1 MKKLSLSVAILLVLL
16 QTGWAQGSGEG
27 SIYGTVADA
36 SGAVI
41 PGADVTVVNDLTGLT
56 RNTTTD
62 DNGSFR
68 VDFLRPGEYR
78 LEIRKQGFETAKL
91 TNIKLL
97 VGQIRKVDSALNV
110 GSISSEVTVSQE
122 GVALNTTNGTRGDV
136 IEKNE
141 ISNLPLNGREF
152 LPLATLVPGA
162 YSGTRP
168 LDVPVGAKGNFVA
181 GYNGARGNQNSFYL
195 DGGVNTSPQANNMI
209 SSPSV
214 EAIQEFRVQTDQ
226 YAARYGQA
234 AGGIISVITKSG
246 TNAFHGSLYE
256 YHRDKALDALPF
268 FYTGTRK
275 DLPNRLWNQFG
286 GSIGG
291 PVWAPIFGEGGPS
304 WWKGKDKLFF
314 FFNAEFFPQLAS
326 QEKIGF
332 APTAAERVGDVR
344 NSINPWSGQPVVLT
358 DPHTGEIIP
367 SGILPDSLKSPVGIA
382 LMNLWPEPNYPQNPA
397 FNYRVFR
404 PVRNSVHK
412 YLLRIDANFSSNNSL
427 AGTLNWGNSDQG
439 VAGFIDYGDKIQ
451 TDHDRTVTTHFTHI
465 FSPSFVSITGFTFNQ
480 DFYGDRYR
488 LAEKNYGV
496 ELGMDPSVNKNPG
509 MPWILLFTQG
519 SQFFTFGAAGD
530 NKNFTRQ
537 GQIYEDMSWQRGRHT
552 LQFGGLFWRQNYKW
566 QFFSGSSQYFVNL
579 IDGIAP
585 GTWPLFGVTGSAFTN
600 LLAGLYNLGV
610 FGAGGGEYAHFQRD
624 TYALYAQDDWRV
636 SRRLT
641 LNLGLRW
648 DYERPFKVLDK
659 KFLSLNEQ
667 NGLIKYTQGAPGISA
682 MQIPYESDGSDLT
695 YRSHPLVLDPRV
707 GFAWQPFSSGD
718 TVLRGGYGIFHTS
731 ELATSIQAA
740 SFANPFG
747 GPTTVWQKGILGGF
761 PDGDHLD
768 GFSNPPFGLDS
779 ARRRHPGCCFVY
791 TDTKYPRSYMQHWN
805 LTVSHKLPAKVI
817 GEIAYVGGRGVNLSG
832 YTPLSSYNTDA
843 YNKFVV
849 NYGPSVKPPVRVK
862 GFNSIYNALQVHA
875 RRNQGHGLTF
885 LAAYTWSHA
894 IADSSNDNVTENLN
908 NELLNGGVDNW
919 HRFRAN
925 AGFDVRHRFS
935 LSTIYE
941 LPWGRGR
948 RIGSN
953 WSKVVDTA
961 LGGWDLSAIYTY
973 QTGFPFS
980 VRSTAQ
986 TIPDRICDGN
996 LPKSERSLQRWFD
1009 YTCFPTHINPVTGQ
1023 PSDGNAGANQIYGPG
1038 INNWD
1043 MGIHKR
1049 FMLKETMNIELRL
1062 EAFNI
1067 WNHPQFR
1074 GPVSGNWFNNTKESA
1089 EIGTA
1094 RDQRQV
1100 QLAVRFDF

>member
-1 MKKLSLSVAILLVLL
+1 MKKLSLSVALLLVLL
-16 QTGWAQGSGEG
+16 STSWGQGSNEG
-27 SIYGTVADA
+27 AIYGTITDA
-36 SGAVI
+36 LGAVVA
-41 PGADVTVVNDLTGLT
+41 GAEVTVVNQATRLT
-56 RNTTTD
+56 RNTTSD
-62 DNGSFR
+62 DSGNYR
-68 VDFLRPGEYR
+68 VDFLPPGEYDI
-78 LEIRKQGFETAKL
+78 EIRRQGFETAKL
-91 TNIKLL
+91 TDIKLL
-97 VGQIRKVDSALNV
+97 VGQVRKVDSSLKI
-110 GSISSEVTVSQE
+110 GSITSEVSVSVE
-122 GVALNTTNGTRGDV
+122 GAALNTTNGQRGDV

-141 ISNLPLNGREF
+141 ISKLPLNGREF
-152 LPLATLVPGA
+152 LPLAALVPGA
-162 YSGTRP
+162 FVGSRP
-168 LDVPVGAKGNFVA
+168 LDVPVGAKANFVV
-181 GYNGARGNQNSFYL
+181 GFNGARGNNNAFYL
-195 DGGVNTSPQANNMI
+195 DGGVNTSPQANNMV

-214 EAIQEFRVQTDQ
+214 DAIQEFRVQTDQ

-234 AGGIISVITKSG
+234 GGGIISVVTKSG
-246 TNAFHGSLYE
+246 SNAFHGSLYE

-268 FYTGTRK
+268 FYRGTRK
-275 DLPNRLWNQFG
+275 DFPNRLWNQFG
-286 GSIGG
+286 GSVGG
-291 PVWAPIFGEGGPS
+291 PII
-304 WWKGKDKLFF
+304 KNKLFF
-314 FFNAEFFPQLAS
+314 FTNLEFFPQLTS

-358 DPHTGEIIP
+358 HPFTGEVIP
-367 SGILPDSLKSPVGIA
+367 SGILPESLKSPVGIA
-382 LMNLWPEPNYPQNPA
+382 LMKLWPEPNFPENPA

-404 PVRNSVHK
+404 PVRNTVHK
-412 YLLRIDANFSSNNSL
+412 FLTRIDANFSTNNSL
-427 AGTLNWGNSDQG
+427 AGTLNWGNSDYG
-439 VAGFIDYGDKIQ
+439 VPGFIDLGDKIQ
-451 TDHDRTVTTHFTHI
+451 SDHDRTVTAHFTHI
-465 FSPSFVSITGFTFNQ
+465 FGPSLVSVTGFTFNQ
-480 DFYGDRYR
+480 DFYGDRFKFGD
-488 LAEKNYGV
+488 KNYGV
-496 ELGMDPSVNKNPG
+496 ELGMDPSVNVNPG

-537 GQIYEDMSWQRGRHT
+537 AQFYEDLSWQRGNHT
-552 LQFGGLFWRQNYKW
+552 WQFGGSFWRQNYKW

-636 SRRLT
+636 SRSLT
-641 LNLGLRW
+641 LNLGMRW
-648 DYERPFKVLDK
+648 DYERPFKVTDK
-659 KFLSLNEQ
+659 KFLSLNLET
-667 NGLIKYTQGAPGISA
+667 GLVKYTAGAPGISA
-682 MQIPYESDGSDLT
+682 VKFPYESDGSDLT
-695 YRSHPLVLDPRV
+695 YKAHPFVLDPRV
-707 GFAWQPFSSGD
+707 GFAWQPFKNAD

-731 ELATSIQAA
+731 ELATSMQAA

-761 PDGDHLD
+761 PDGDHLQ
-768 GFSNPPFGLDS
+768 GFANPPYGLDA
-779 ARRRHPGCCFVY
+779 ARSGHPGCCFVY
-791 TDTKYPRSYMQHWN
+791 TDSSYPRSYFQHWN

-832 YTPLSSYNTDA
+832 YIPLSAYNSVA
-843 YNKFVV
+843 YNKFVT
-849 NYGPSVKPPVRVK
+849 NYGPTVKPPVRVK
-862 GFNSIYNALQVHA
+862 GFNSTYNAMQVHA
-875 RRNQGHGLTF
+875 RRNEGRGLTF
-885 LAAYTWSHA
+885 LASYTWSHA
-894 IADSSNDNVTENLN
+894 IADSSNDNVTENFS
-908 NELLNGGVDNW
+908 NELLNGAVDSW
-919 HRFRAN
+919 QRFRAN

-948 RIGSN
+948 QIGSN
-953 WSKVVDTA
+953 WSSVVDA
-961 LGGWDLSAIYTY
+961 VLGGWDVSAIYSY

-996 LPKSERSLQRWFD
+996 LPKSQRTLQRWFD
-1009 YTCFPTHINPVTGQ
+1009 FSCFPTHINPTTGQ

-1049 FMLKETMNIELRL
+1049 FTLKEAMNLELRL

-1074 GPVSGNWFNNTKESA
+1074 GPTSGNWFNNTKESA

-1100 QLAVRFDF
+1100 QLAIRFNF